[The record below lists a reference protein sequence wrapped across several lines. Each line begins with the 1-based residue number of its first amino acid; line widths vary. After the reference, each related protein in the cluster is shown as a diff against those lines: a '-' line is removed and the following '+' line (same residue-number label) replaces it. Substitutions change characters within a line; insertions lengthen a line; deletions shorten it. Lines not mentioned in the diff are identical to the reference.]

1 MKIITVV
8 SSLVIII
15 MCLLVVV
22 WINNSQF
29 KAKELGGT
37 YTVNLPPNKKLITI
51 TWKKESL
58 WILTKPMNETD
69 IPEQYELIEQSNWGL
84 LEGKVI
90 INEKK

>member
-37 YTVNLPPNKKLITI
+37 YTVNLPPNDF
-51 TWKKESL
+51 
-58 WILTKPMNETD
+58 PC
-69 IPEQYELIEQSNWGL
+69 
-84 LEGKVI
+84 
-90 INEKK
+90 